1 MPVEPNCMLRNHL
14 RNSENLVLGLTKV
27 NMQFKRKIAN
37 PIVFNEDPAYRKSLP
52 STTVMPVEPNV
63 MLHNHL
69 QNSENLVLRLT
80 QVNMQFKGK
89 IANPTF
95 FNKDPANRKSLV
107 CSFMCVT
114 GFWSISAKGFRFPGH

>member
-1 MPVEPNCMLRNHL
+1 
-14 RNSENLVLGLTKV
+14 
-27 NMQFKRKIAN
+27 MQFKRKIAN
-37 PIVFNEDPAYRKSLP
+37 PTVFNEDPAYRKSLP

-107 CSFMCVT
+107 CSFMFVT

>member
-37 PIVFNEDPAYRKSLP
+37 ATVFNEDPAYRKSLP

-80 QVNMQFKGK
+80 
-89 IANPTF
+89 
-95 FNKDPANRKSLV
+95 
-107 CSFMCVT
+107 
-114 GFWSISAKGFRFPGH
+114 